1 MSLATSFSQIG
12 TVACR
17 RRNVSSSS
25 TTLRK
30 AGILPSKSRTP
41 ILQLPAANWEARR
54 KTAVVRAAAESGDVI
69 DAEIA
74 ESPYTDSEE
83 LTPEPSTEPITQR
96 IVVLGGNGFVGS
108 AVCRAALQRGLRV
121 TSVNR
126 SGSPTTGEAWIG
138 DVEWT
143 SGDVFNEESWVN
155 VLQGATA
162 VVSCIGGFG
171 SNADMERINGD
182 ATIAAVDA
190 AAAAMVPR
198 FVFVAVH
205 DYNIPA
211 GLKTQIGYFDGKQR
225 AEESVF
231 STYPEGGVVLKP
243 GFIYGDRVVPE
254 LNNITVP
261 LGLAGEPLKELLKIE
276 LVKNIASKIEDFP
289 ASDVLL
295 VPPVSVDAVATAAVQ
310 AATDK
315 GINGILDVAAIEE
328 FN

>member
-1 MSLATSFSQIG
+1 MLPSTS
-12 TVACR
+12 R
-17 RRNVSSSS
+17 
-25 TTLRK
+25 TTLF
-30 AGILPSKSRTP
+30 
-41 ILQLPAANWEARR
+41 QLPAANWEIRR

-74 ESPYTDSEE
+74 EASRLNRLLFTPILLSPYVYSEE
-83 LTPEPSTEPITQR
+83 STPEPPTEPMTQR

-108 AVCRAALQRGLRV
+108 AVCRAALQSGLRV

-126 SGSPTTGEAWIG
+126 SGPPTTGEAWIG

-182 ATIAAVDA
+182 ATIAAIDSA
-190 AAAAMVPR
+190 ATAMVPR

-211 GLKTQIGYFDGKQR
+211 EFKNQIGYFDGKQR

-231 STYPEGGVVLKP
+231 SMYPEGGVVLKP

-254 LNNITVP
+254 LNNVTLP

-276 LVKNIASKIEDFP
+276 LVKNITSKIADIP

-295 VPPVSVDAVATAAVQ
+295 VPPVSVDAVAAAAVQ
-310 AATDK
+310 AAIDK
-315 GINGILDVAAIEE
+315 GINGVLDVAAIEE

>member
-1 MSLATSFSQIG
+1 MQ
-12 TVACR
+12 
-17 RRNVSSSS
+17 
-25 TTLRK
+25 
-30 AGILPSKSRTP
+30 
-41 ILQLPAANWEARR
+41 
-54 KTAVVRAAAESGDVI
+54 
-69 DAEIA
+69 
-74 ESPYTDSEE
+74 SPYVYSEE
-83 LTPEPSTEPITQR
+83 STPEPPTEPMTQR

-108 AVCRAALQRGLRV
+108 AVCRAALQSGLRV

-126 SGSPTTGEAWIG
+126 SGPPTTGEAWIG

-182 ATIAAVDA
+182 ATIAAIDSA
-190 AAAAMVPR
+190 ATAMVPR

-211 GLKTQIGYFDGKQR
+211 EFKNQIGYF
-225 AEESVF
+225 
-231 STYPEGGVVLKP
+231 GGVVLKP

-254 LNNITVP
+254 LNNVTLP

-276 LVKNIASKIEDFP
+276 LVKNITSKIADIP

-295 VPPVSVDAVATAAVQ
+295 VPPVSVDAVAAAAVQ
-310 AATDK
+310 AAIDK
-315 GINGILDVAAIEE
+315 GINGVLDVAAIEE